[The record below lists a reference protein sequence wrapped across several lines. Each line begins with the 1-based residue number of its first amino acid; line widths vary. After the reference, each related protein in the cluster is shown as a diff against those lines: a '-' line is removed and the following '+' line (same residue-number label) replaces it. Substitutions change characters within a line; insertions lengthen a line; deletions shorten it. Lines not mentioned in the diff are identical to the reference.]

1 MIPWKKINYYGYEKK
16 YVNQVMQSTWLS
28 HGRFVDEL
36 EKKICKFTKSKFV
49 VSTSN
54 GTSAIHLAYLALG
67 LKKGDEVIIPGFG
80 YLAAANIA
88 VQMGLKPVFADVD
101 LKTFCITADKI
112 KKKITSK
119 TKLIVVIHTYGNM
132 CDLKPIMNIAKKRRI
147 VVLEDS
153 AESFGSKYKGKQSG
167 SIADIGTFSFQ
178 STKTVTS
185 GEGGMVITNK
195 NKNFKEKLRAFR
207 NHGVKSTKYYHHLPG
222 HNFRLPNLQA
232 AIAYAQL
239 KKFSKITKERKRVY
253 QYYKKLFN
261 NIEGITSQ
269 LFLPNI
275 VPVIW
280 TFAVLLDPKIFIE
293 RDKIIKKMSKKGIET
308 RNGFYSPCRLPM
320 YKKFKT
326 SHLKNSN
333 FLSKNVICLPF
344 FTDLKNKQIDFIFKT
359 LLKFKKKNY

>member
-28 HGRFVDEL
+28 HGKFIDEL
-36 EKKICKFTKSKFV
+36 EKKICKFTKSKFA

-54 GTSAIHLAYLALG
+54 GTSAIHLAYLAMG
-67 LKKGDEVIIPGFG
+67 LTKDDEIIIPGYG

-101 LKTFCITADKI
+101 SQTFCVTAEEI
-112 KKKITSK
+112 KKKITPK

-132 CDLKPIMNIAKKRRI
+132 CNLNPIIYVAKKKGI

-153 AESFGSKYKGKQSG
+153 AESFGSKYRGKQSG

-185 GEGGMVITNK
+185 GEGGMVITK
-195 NKNFKEKLRAFR
+195 KKRNFRERLRAYR
-207 NHGVKSTKYYHHLPG
+207 NHGVKSIKYYHHLAG

-232 AIAYAQL
+232 AIACAQL
-239 KKFSKITKERKRVY
+239 KRFSKIIKERKRVY
-253 QYYKKLFN
+253 SHYKKLFD
-261 NIEGITSQ
+261 NIEGITPQ
-269 LFLPNI
+269 LFMPN
-275 VPVIW
+275 VDPVIW
-280 TFAVLLDPKIFIE
+280 TFAVILDPKIFLE
-293 RDKIIKKMSKKGIET
+293 RDQIIKKMTQKGIET
-308 RNGFYSPCRLPM
+308 RNGFYSPGRLPM
-320 YKKFKT
+320 YKRFKT

-333 FLSKNVICLPF
+333 SLSKNVICLPF
-344 FTDLKNKQIDFIFKT
+344 FTDLKNRQIDYIFKT
-359 LLKFKKKNY
+359 LLKFRK